1 MTSGGNSSPAR
12 IRQLRRGALLA
23 SAFGL
28 VAAYVLFQLTRGE
41 VSWAELAKV
50 DPKMLALALSLV
62 VFTWVVD
69 GLRMKVLV
77 QALGGRLSLGRAVR
91 VAILGT
97 FVSNVTPFDS
107 GGEPFQAYLL
117 SSPDFTP
124 GQASAVVAVK
134 TVLNVFARVSLA
146 HRPVALLW
154 QWPDGA
160 WRLLPPWLTRRAGIL
175 VSLGVFAFVLLHHP
189 A

>member
-28 VAAYVLFQLTRGE
+28 VPAYVLFQLTRGE

-77 QALGGRLSLGRAVR
+77 QALGGRLSLGRGQGGNPRHLRVQRDPVR
-91 VAILGT
+91 L
-97 FVSNVTPFDS
+97 
-107 GGEPFQAYLL
+107 
-117 SSPDFTP
+117 
-124 GQASAVVAVK
+124 
-134 TVLNVFARVSLA
+134 R
-146 HRPVALLW
+146 
-154 QWPDGA
+154 
-160 WRLLPPWLTRRAGIL
+160 RRAVPGLPAL
-175 VSLGVFAFVLLHHP
+175 VA
-189 A
+189 